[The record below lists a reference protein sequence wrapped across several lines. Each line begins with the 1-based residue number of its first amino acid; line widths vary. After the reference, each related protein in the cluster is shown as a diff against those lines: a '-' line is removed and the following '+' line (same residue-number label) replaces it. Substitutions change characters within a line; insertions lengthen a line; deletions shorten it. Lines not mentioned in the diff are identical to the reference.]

1 MILLDTHVLIWLTEG
16 SERLGTKTLAL
27 IDKALADNQL
37 TVAAISFWEIAMLIE
52 KGRLEFNLEI
62 GTWRQGL
69 LQDGL
74 QEIPMTGSIAIRAGQ
89 LSEFHGDPADRMIVS
104 TAIEENAV
112 LVTADKKILDW
123 SHLQRKV
130 DAAL

>member
-16 SERLGTKTLAL
+16 SDRLGTKTLAQ
-27 IDKALADNQL
+27 IDQALADKQL
-37 TVAAISFWEIAMLIE
+37 AVAAISFWEIAMLIE
-52 KGRLEFNLEI
+52 KGRLEFNLELGI
-62 GTWRQGL
+62 WRQGL

-89 LSEFHGDPADRMIVS
+89 LPEFHGDPADRIIVS
-104 TAIEENAV
+104 TAIEESTA

-123 SHLQRKV
+123 GHFQRMI